1 MDENDKQFVA
11 QSDNTRVFRVDP
23 RKLFKL
29 TPEQIQ
35 EHNKKKIQEQLQKNQ
50 AYIYDKDKID
60 YYTKMQDFYN
70 QNVFGNGLQ
79 GTQTRYN
86 PYTSQGQQAIQA
98 AFDQSRSNAVD
109 FLANTSGI
117 GVGQVAGKIGLKTAQ
132 VYNRLTRGVFRTP
145 AKNGSLGTLAQ
156 YAKNPIGSGAE
167 AVVIE
172 NTPTTVGKMTSIP
185 VEEMALRNS
194 VPNAIPNKYI
204 GYVTEGSTKLPTYI
218 QTKLKILTDKTFP
231 QYIQRLDRAMKKSGF
246 RKVEDPALYGR
257 AYTNGKVVIDDV
269 APGNVGITT
278 GYPWLDKILP
288 DFMKKP
294 KIVDMIYQSADDW
307 KALGYS
313 LKKGGK
319 IPKGQSGVK
328 TEHPLRFVRSYY
340 NSPGFKERFHNNVLR
355 EFKESEIDEYPEFT
369 TKILYKRPL
378 RFKKIV
384 HDTESSYD
392 EDDHIVRLSKPDKFT
407 QLDGYNN
414 EYDILA
420 HELGHAVENSIDLYG
435 QDKYSKVPYGRYAY
449 VPYIFRNNKYYKSIL
464 NNLDSQNSLTF
475 LLHPM
480 YLYEQY
486 HDAQPT
492 ESYADLMAL
501 RYMLNRYNIYDSRKA
516 NNPFT
521 QKHLDKIKKINP
533 KFRLFDTFNDKD
545 IIEMMN
551 TVADNTD
558 YNNQDDNLMV

>member
-1 MDENDKQFVA
+1 
-11 QSDNTRVFRVDP
+11 
-23 RKLFKL
+23 
-29 TPEQIQ
+29 
-35 EHNKKKIQEQLQKNQ
+35 
-50 AYIYDKDKID
+50 
-60 YYTKMQDFYN
+60 MQDFYN

-109 FLANTSGI
+109 FLANTAGI

-132 VYNRLTRGVFRTP
+132 IYNRLTRGVFRTP

-218 QTKLKILTDKTFP
+218 QTKLKILTEETFP